1 MNIAVIPA
9 RGGSKRIPRKDI
21 RPFRG
26 KPIIAY
32 SIEAAKASGLFERI
46 IVSTDD
52 PETAK
57 VAEEWG
63 CEVHF
68 MRPAHLAGDHT
79 VTAAVILRAL
89 QWVIDAELTSTHIF
103 CLHATSPFMLSKDI
117 QQALELM
124 TTHEADHC
132 FPLVH
137 HSALILRA
145 LKRDDQGRVQ
155 MFHPENRDV
164 RLQDLEPAYYDA
176 GQFYWRL
183 SDALL
188 RNVPVFSERSIGL
201 VIPQWRV
208 CDIDTPED
216 WRRAELM
223 HEVLER
229 GEFS

>member
-9 RGGSKRIPRKDI
+9 RGGSKRVPRKNI

-52 PETAK
+52 PE
-57 VAEEWG
+57 VAEVAKEWG
-63 CEVHF
+63 AEIPF
-68 MRPAHLAGDHT
+68 MRPAHLADDHT
-79 VTAAVILRAL
+79 VTAAVILHAL
-89 QWVIDAELTSTHIF
+89 QWAMDAGLAPTHVC
-103 CLHATSPFMLSKDI
+103 CLYATAPFMLSKDI

-124 TTHEADHC
+124 TAQEADHC
-132 FPLVH
+132 FPLAH
-137 HSALILRA
+137 HSAPIQRA

-164 RLQDLEPAYYDA
+164 RSQDFEPAYYDA
-176 GQFYWRL
+176 GQFYWSL

-188 RNVPVFSERSIGL
+188 QNVPVFSNSSIGL
-201 VIPQWRV
+201 VIPQWRI
-208 CDIDTPED
+208 CDIDTLED